1 MSDKEFVD
9 IKVMGYDF
17 RVACPLSERDLLRE
31 AIDLLQSRIEEIKK
45 AGKMIDI
52 ERVVI
57 MAALSISHDY
67 VKLQGNASFDIST
80 IQSKIENMNHLIDA
94 VFHKSNDHLL

>member
-17 RVACPLSERDLLRE
+17 RVACPLTERDLLNAAIQLLQARVE
-31 AIDLLQSRIEEIKK
+31 EIQSTGKAIDT
-45 AGKMIDI
+45 
-52 ERVVI
+52 ERAVI

-67 VKLQGNASFDIST
+67 VKGQENKPFDNST
-80 IQSKIENMNHLIDA
+80 IQSRIENMNHLIDT
-94 VFHKSNDHLL
+94 VFHKSNENLV